1 MLRRPDMR
9 DTAQPFDVLLLGRGA
24 LPALLLAAACVFVV
38 GCQSSIY
45 QASSLPPDL
54 VAPPA
59 RDADR
64 IDLSN
69 LSGLGSNS
77 SLIGPGDLVSI
88 TIASGNDERKPLAT
102 PARVSDTGVVDVP
115 MIGEVPIAGV
125 EPFAASER
133 IAQAA
138 VERGIYRQPTVV
150 VTVEEPAVNRVTVI
164 GAVVEPGVKKV
175 PRSSS
180 DVLSAIA
187 MAGGLS
193 RKAST
198 NVEVMRQNSQSF
210 MASQPGGGEVALAS
224 YNDTSGATPVEGA
237 AAVRTSRLDLARAN
251 PQRQAEYRVN
261 DGDVIM
267 VLPEKDRVIHVSGLV
282 NTPNQFKIPRSQDV
296 HVLDAIAMAG
306 GVKSP
311 VADKVVVIRRIKDKP
326 EPAVIQVS
334 IAAAKKEGS
343 ENIRLA
349 PGDMV
354 SVEQTPATLVV
365 DTVTNIFNVGLGLG
379 GNVAMF

>member
-1 MLRRPDMR
+1 MR
-9 DTAQPFDVLLLGRGA
+9 DNAQSSADFAPALGP
-24 LPALLLAAACVFVV
+24 LPALLLAASCVLAA
-38 GCQSSIY
+38 GCQSGIY
-45 QASSLPPDL
+45 QASNLPPEL
-54 VAPPA
+54 VAAPA
-59 RDADR
+59 QDADR

-88 TIASGNDERKPLAT
+88 TIASGNDEKKPLAM
-102 PARVSDTGVVDVP
+102 PARVADSGEVDVP
-115 MIGEVPIAGV
+115 MIGAVPIAGV
-125 EPFAASER
+125 EPFAASQR

-138 VERGIYRQPTVV
+138 IERGIYRQPSVV
-150 VTVEEPAVNRVTVI
+150 LTVEEPAANRVTVI

-187 MAGGLS
+187 LAGGLS
-193 RKAST
+193 KRAST
-198 NVEVMRQNSQSF
+198 NVEVMRQNNSTF
-210 MASQPGGGEVALAS
+210 MAGQSSSSGVTLAS
-224 YNDTSGATPVEGA
+224 YNGTPGVGSA
-237 AAVRTSRLDLARAN
+237 DGGPVARTSRLDLAQAN
-251 PQRQAEYRVN
+251 PQQQAEYRVN
-261 DGDVIM
+261 DGDVVM

-311 VADKVVVIRRIKDKP
+311 VADKVVVIRRVKGKP
-326 EPAVIQVS
+326 EPAVIKVS
-334 IAAAKKEGS
+334 IASAKKEGS

-349 PGDMV
+349 PGDMI

>member
-1 MLRRPDMR
+1 MR
-9 DTAQPFDVLLLGRGA
+9 DTAQLSAVPQSRGGG
-24 LPALLLAAACVFVV
+24 LHVLLLAAACALAT
-38 GCQSSIY
+38 GCQSGVHR
-45 QASSLPPDL
+45 ASSLPPEL
-54 VAPPA
+54 IAPPA
-59 RDADR
+59 EDADH

-102 PARVSDTGVVDVP
+102 PARVTDSGMVEVP

-125 EPFAASER
+125 EPSAASER

-150 VTVEEPAVNRVTVI
+150 VHVEEPAVNRVTVI

-193 RKAST
+193 KKAST
-198 NVEVMRQNSQSF
+198 NVEVMRQNHQSF
-210 MASQPGGGEVALAS
+210 LAGPDRNDGVTLAS
-224 YNDTSGATPVEGA
+224 YNDASSAATGQGAPP
-237 AAVRTSRLDLARAN
+237 VRTSRLDLAHAH
-251 PQRQAEYRVN
+251 PDRQSEYRLS
-261 DGDVIM
+261 DGDVVM
-267 VLPEKDRVIHVSGLV
+267 VLPEKDRLIHVTGLV

-296 HVLDAIAMAG
+296 HLLDAIALAG

-311 VADKVVVIRRIKDKP
+311 VADKVVVIRRVKDKP
-326 EPAVIQVS
+326 DPAVIQVS
-334 IAAAKKEGS
+334 IAAAKKVSS

-354 SVEQTPATLVV
+354 SVEQTPTTLVV
-365 DTVTNIFNVGLGLG
+365 DTFTNIFNIGLGLG
-379 GNVAMF
+379 GTFAKF

>member
-1 MLRRPDMR
+1 MR
-9 DTAQPFDVLLLGRGA
+9 DNAQTSADFAHARCA
-24 LPALLLAAACVFVV
+24 LPALLLTAVCVLAA
-38 GCQSSIY
+38 GCQSGLY
-45 QASSLPPDL
+45 QASSLPPEL
-54 VAPPA
+54 VAAPA
-59 RDADR
+59 QDVDR

-77 SLIGPGDLVSI
+77 SLIGPGDLLSI
-88 TIASGNDERKPLAT
+88 TIASGNDEKKPTAM
-102 PARVSDTGVVDVP
+102 PARVADSGEVDVP
-115 MIGEVPIAGV
+115 MIGAVRIAGI
-125 EPFAASER
+125 EPFAASQR

-138 VERGIYRQPTVV
+138 IERGIYRQPTVV

-175 PRSSS
+175 PRNSS

-187 MAGGLS
+187 LAGGLS
-193 RKAST
+193 KRAST
-198 NVEVMRQNSQSF
+198 NVEVMRQNSSTF
-210 MASQPGGGEVALAS
+210 MAGQSGGGVTLAS
-224 YNDTSGATPVEGA
+224 YDGTSGAAPTEGA
-237 AAVRTSRLDLARAN
+237 PPVRTSRLDLAQAN

-261 DGDVIM
+261 DGDVVM

-311 VADKVVVIRRIKDKP
+311 VADKVVVIRRVKDKP
-326 EPAVIQVS
+326 EPAVIKVS
-334 IAAAKKEGS
+334 IAAAKKAGN

-354 SVEQTPATLVV
+354 SVEQTPTTLVV
-365 DTVTNIFNVGLGLG
+365 DTFTNIFNIGLGLG
-379 GNVAMF
+379 GSFAKF